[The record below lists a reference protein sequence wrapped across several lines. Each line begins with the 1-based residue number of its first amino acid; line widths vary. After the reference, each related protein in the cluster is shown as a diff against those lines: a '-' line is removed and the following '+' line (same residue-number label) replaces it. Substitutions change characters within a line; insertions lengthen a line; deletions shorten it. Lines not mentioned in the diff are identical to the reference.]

1 MLSAFLTNL
10 LCSVFLRT
18 YFFATLLSLFKSMGV
33 VSNFPMSNLSTLLF
47 KLFKPFGTF
56 FNLSISNLS
65 TSNFEL
71 AQLFF
76 LAKSDVSTPVA
87 FFKADFFAWLDK
99 SNATFTFAPKN
110 VSFGKYSLLY
120 TTSFSPIQ
128 LLNELFILSI

>member
-1 MLSAFLTNL
+1 MCYSFFLTKSKVSLVLMLSAFLTNL

-18 YFFATLLSLFKSMGV
+18 CFFATLLSLFKSMGV

-56 FNLSISNLS
+56 FNLSISILS

-87 FFKADFFAWLDK
+87 FFKADFFA
-99 SNATFTFAPKN
+99 
-110 VSFGKYSLLY
+110 
-120 TTSFSPIQ
+120 
-128 LLNELFILSI
+128 

>member
-1 MLSAFLTNL
+1 
-10 LCSVFLRT
+10 
-18 YFFATLLSLFKSMGV
+18 MGV

-71 AQLFF
+71 DQLFF

-87 FFKADFFAWLDK
+87 FFKADFVA
-99 SNATFTFAPKN
+99 
-110 VSFGKYSLLY
+110 
-120 TTSFSPIQ
+120 
-128 LLNELFILSI
+128 